1 MKLVFAHDHR
11 FIPVDGLVYSE
22 SNSPLVMLEPCFPS
36 FAQIHVLGRQGQ
48 MPMAKTVADLDL
60 VSRDPIS
67 FSLLPNL
74 SSVGAQLRVR
84 RQVMTAAR
92 ECIEAADAVVA
103 RLPSE
108 LGLVAARVARALGK
122 PLAVEI
128 VGCAWGAMWD
138 YGNWQG
144 KCYAPILWHR
154 VRSAVKEANF
164 ALYVTRR
171 FLQARYPNPGQTM
184 ACSDVNLAIQ
194 HRATL
199 DRRLDRIATHE
210 GVLVLG
216 LIGSLRTRHKGIQTV
231 LKALPG
237 IRQRLPGVRFRVLG
251 EGDPEPWRR
260 EARRQGVADITSFE
274 GVLKPDAAMAW
285 LDQIDLYL
293 QPSLQEGL
301 PRALIEAMS
310 RGCPAIGSKTGGIPE
325 LLDETCMITP
335 GSVTELAQLVVQF
348 ASSPDLLNAQAA
360 RNWLKASAFS
370 PEILSPTRAAF
381 WAEFARFAS
390 QCSGDRLESTPRH

>member
-251 EGDPEPWRR
+251 
-260 EARRQGVADITSFE
+260 
-274 GVLKPDAAMAW
+274 AMAW